1 MKDSPMSVSSNLQ
14 SNSKVR
20 KQNMGGLSF
29 PVPLNP
35 IHKRYDG
42 LHNSLG

>member
-1 MKDSPMSVSSNLQ
+1 
-14 SNSKVR
+14 
-20 KQNMGGLSF
+20 MGGLSF

-42 LHNSLG
+42 LNHNVGQVFAKIPQISGQGS